1 MPSPKAKVSKRKKPR
16 VTNRKGDAAVR
27 PALLGLGPVSLRIL
41 RTAGI
46 TSRADLERLGPVR
59 AFIAAKRVEP
69 RVTLNLLWG
78 IAGAVTDTHWTKLP
92 VEYRSALL
100 LDYDA
105 CLDAERSLAALS
117 NTSLEQMREEEAP
130 SPGLGVRAARLKR

>member
-1 MPSPKAKVSKRKKPR
+1 MSRAKFKSASGKRKVGTRSKRR
-16 VTNRKGDAAVR
+16 STSAQH
-27 PALLGLGPVSLRIL
+27 ALLGLGPFSLRVL
-41 RTAGI
+41 RAAGI
-46 TSRADLERLGPVR
+46 TTRADLERMGPVR

-92 VEYRSALL
+92 AEYRSSLL

-105 CLDAERSLAALS
+105 QLDAERAQGR
-117 NTSLEQMREEEAP
+117 T
-130 SPGLGVRAARLKR
+130 